1 MWYKG
6 IIAFVNYYL
15 NYLLSIDI
23 ELTCSEGDAGSSPV
37 IEWKG
42 RAPYTAITNFSLHH
56 RVPDPFYCLT
66 I

>member
-15 NYLLSIDI
+15 NYLLSI

-37 IEWKG
+37 IERKG

-56 RVPDPFYCLT
+56 RVPNPFYKT
-66 I
+66 RMI

>member
-15 NYLLSIDI
+15 NYLLSI

-37 IEWKG
+37 IERKG
-42 RAPYTAITNFSLHH
+42 WASYTAITNFSLHH
-56 RVPDPFYCLT
+56 RVPDPFYKT
-66 I
+66 RMI